1 MVFASDLSFILLGSN
16 KRLSFLILSGFKISS
31 ASFSISF
38 CGLFDDVV
46 LFEVEVDA
54 VAVEVVVE
62 TEVDEEDEA

>member
-1 MVFASDLSFILLGSN
+1 M
-16 KRLSFLILSGFKISS
+16 ILSGFKISS

-46 LFEVEVDA
+46 LFEVEVDV

-62 TEVDEEDEA
+62 TKVDEEDEA

>member
-1 MVFASDLSFILLGSN
+1 M
-16 KRLSFLILSGFKISS
+16 LSGFKISS

-46 LFEVEVDA
+46 LFEVEVDV

-62 TEVDEEDEA
+62 TEVDVVGVEVVAEEEDEA